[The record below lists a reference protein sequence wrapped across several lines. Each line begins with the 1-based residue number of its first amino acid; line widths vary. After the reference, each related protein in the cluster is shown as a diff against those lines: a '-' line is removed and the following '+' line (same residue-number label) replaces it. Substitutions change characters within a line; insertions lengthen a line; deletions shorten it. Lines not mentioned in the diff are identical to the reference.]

1 MQTIDRNEIAKDIN
15 AKISGLGR
23 NIRTNWELGFEEGQV
38 ITLEKQESWT
48 DGGDFTVCNDCP
60 VEYNFEIE
68 NETPCH
74 IVDYTN
80 KEEVVAL
87 GAEDCEDEKEV
98 LLPAGTKLEVVYGE
112 CEDDNEEMGFYTVI
126 FRYVRRKNKMAGFIK
141 KYLENKEWTIYQLG
155 NATGLAHQTIRSA
168 DSKTVDQLSAKNVRL
183 IADVFGFTPGEILD
197 EFYEIEEEINNDAI
211 IQELINVFEKY
222 GYNTD
227 EISLELLDGE
237 EIKLEMSDDTITQ
250 LADAVN
256 ATKHFTAYVD
266 ASTDFM
272 IIEKI

>member
-48 DGGDFTVCNDCP
+48 DGGEFTVCNDCP

-74 IVDYTN
+74 VVDYSN
-80 KEEVVAL
+80 KEEASAL

-112 CEDDNEEMGFYTVI
+112 REDDKDDMGFYTVI
-126 FRYVRRKNKMAGFIK
+126 FRY
-141 KYLENKEWTIYQLG
+141 
-155 NATGLAHQTIRSA
+155 
-168 DSKTVDQLSAKNVRL
+168 
-183 IADVFGFTPGEILD
+183 
-197 EFYEIEEEINNDAI
+197 IESEE
-211 IQELINVFEKY
+211 K
-222 GYNTD
+222 
-227 EISLELLDGE
+227 
-237 EIKLEMSDDTITQ
+237 
-250 LADAVN
+250 
-256 ATKHFTAYVD
+256 
-266 ASTDFM
+266 
-272 IIEKI
+272 